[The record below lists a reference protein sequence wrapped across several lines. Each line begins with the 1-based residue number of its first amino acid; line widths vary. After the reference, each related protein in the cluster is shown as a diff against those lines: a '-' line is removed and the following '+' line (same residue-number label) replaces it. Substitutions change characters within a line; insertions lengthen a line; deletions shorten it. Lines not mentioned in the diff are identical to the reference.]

1 MKRFDCLK
9 LLASMID
16 AKTIVVANVGP
27 ISREWNALRPSDA
40 NLLQVNLGLCAAV
53 GLGISVSLP
62 QRQVVILDGDGNLL
76 LNLASLADMA
86 NQDLKNTVHIV
97 LDNEAYEGGGGLRSA
112 TGDKADL
119 SVIARGAGVPQTC
132 VVTTLEEFATEAR
145 QSLNQSGHRF
155 IVAKV
160 AKGSVANLPT
170 ITLDGKEGKYR
181 FARYIERT
189 EGVEILRPRY
199 THIKIAAKVQ
209 TVQAVQTAQPAA
221 AKLDSRLPADS
232 GYPSSRYNPKALS
245 IGSSCMEKRIASS
258 VDERLACS
266 CHDQRGTTNESPLSQ
281 LNDSPLMIV
290 VPLPRKAW

>member
-1 MKRFDCLK
+1 MKRFECLK

-112 TGDKADL
+112 TGGQADL
-119 SVIARGAGVPQTC
+119 SAIARGAGVPHTR
-132 VVTTLEEFATEAR
+132 VVTTLEEFESETR
-145 QSLNQSGHRF
+145 QSLNRAGHRF

-160 AKGSVANLPT
+160 EKGSVANLPT
-170 ITLDGKEGKYR
+170 ITLDGKEAKYR
-181 FARYIERT
+181 FARYVEST
-189 EGVEILRPRY
+189 EGVQILRPRY
-199 THIKIAAKVQ
+199 THI
-209 TVQAVQTAQPAA
+209 
-221 AKLDSRLPADS
+221 
-232 GYPSSRYNPKALS
+232 
-245 IGSSCMEKRIASS
+245 
-258 VDERLACS
+258 
-266 CHDQRGTTNESPLSQ
+266 
-281 LNDSPLMIV
+281 
-290 VPLPRKAW
+290 